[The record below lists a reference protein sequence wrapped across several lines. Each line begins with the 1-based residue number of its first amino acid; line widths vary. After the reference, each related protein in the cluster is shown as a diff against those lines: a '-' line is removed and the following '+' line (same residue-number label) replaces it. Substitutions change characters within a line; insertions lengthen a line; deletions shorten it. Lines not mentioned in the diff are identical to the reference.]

1 LTWLARPT
9 NLKKQKNLD
18 QSTTWTFLGPNFQVA
33 AIQIAY
39 LLKADM
45 VGGCHD
51 QQPVDEHQACDII
64 SWSNPQ

>member
-1 LTWLARPT
+1 LIKVP
-9 NLKKQKNLD
+9 
-18 QSTTWTFLGPNFQVA
+18 TWTFLGPIP
-33 AIQIAY
+33 AIQVAY
-39 LLKADM
+39 LLKAAM